1 MMRRLSSLDLC
12 RTSAIVSTEAVL
24 NETENDLRTYQI
36 VYRTA
41 SQETVTEWHHERQ
54 LRQLPKDD
62 YRIALNGGRRNL
74 GLSGALSTKGTDWD
88 VYQTAY
94 RTGY

>member
-1 MMRRLSSLDLC
+1 M
-12 RTSAIVSTEAVL
+12 
-24 NETENDLRTYQI
+24 
-36 VYRTA
+36 A

-74 GLSGALSTKGTDWD
+74 GLSGALSTEGTDWD

-94 RTGY
+94 RNACRTTILQGYKPAWPMLKEDEYNN

>member
-1 MMRRLSSLDLC
+1 M
-12 RTSAIVSTEAVL
+12 STEAVP

-41 SQETVTEWHHERQ
+41 SQETVTEWHHERH

-62 YRIALNGGRRNL
+62 YRIAWNGGRRNL
-74 GLSGALSTKGTDWD
+74 GLSGALPTEGTDWD

-94 RTGY
+94 RNDNTGGL